1 MLSEEDDVD
10 IHALKRQ
17 GMTIS
22 EIARRT
28 DHDRKTIRAYL
39 SGQRTPGVRKRTVP
53 DSFDVFVDY
62 TAARLIEDPH
72 LWAMTLLDELRPLG
86 YEGSYPTLTRQIRDR
101 GLRPACTA
109 CAHVTQR
116 PNAIIEHP
124 PGEETQFDWVELPDP
139 PASWGFPHKK
149 AYALVGSLAHS
160 GIWRGVLSPSMDLPH
175 LLAAMTT
182 LLALLG
188 GLTRDWRFDRMTT
201 VLKQG
206 TTDLTPMFAAFAKH
220 YAVTVIACRPR
231 SGNRK
236 GVVEKNNHT
245 AAQRWWR
252 TVPDELT
259 AEQAQAS
266 FEAFATAQ
274 DDRPRQT
281 ETGKTTAK
289 AMFASERLRPLPP
302 AVFPVVVT
310 EERTA
315 TRQALIDWRGNR
327 YSVPPELAAAKVII
341 QQRLGADVIDIA
353 TISGTVVARH
363 RVAEPGL
370 GATIRDTG
378 HVTALEAIA
387 LASAPPGRPHRRKE
401 RIPPGPAALRAAAI
415 LTGTTEQPS
424 TVISLA
430 AYEQAAKN
438 RNTLR

>member
-1 MLSEEDDVD
+1 MPP
-10 IHALKRQ
+10 
-17 GMTIS
+17 
-22 EIARRT
+22 T
-28 DHDRKTIRAYL
+28 D
-39 SGQRTPGVRKRTVP
+39 P
-53 DSFDVFVDY
+53 FDEFVDY
-62 TAARLIEDPH
+62 VTARLVEDPH
-72 LWAMTLLDELRPLG
+72 LWAQTLLDELRPLG
-86 YEGSYPTLTRQIRDR
+86 FTGSYPTLTRQIRAR
-101 GLRPACTA
+101 SLRPACTA
-109 CAHVTQR
+109 CSHVTKR
-116 PNAIIEHP
+116 PNAVIEHP

-139 PASWGFPHKK
+139 PVSWGFPHKK

-160 GIWRGVLSPSMDLPH
+160 GIWRGVLSPSTDLPH

-182 LLALLG
+182 LLGLLG
-188 GLTRDWRFDRMTT
+188 GLTRDWRFDRMST

-206 TTDLTPMFAAFAKH
+206 TSDLTPMFAAFAKH
-220 YAVTVIACRPR
+220 HAVTVIACRPW

-252 TVPDELT
+252 TVPDALT

-266 FEAFATAQ
+266 FEAFARRQ
-274 DDRPRQT
+274 DNRPRRT

-289 AMFASERLRPLPP
+289 AMLVAERLRPLPP
-302 AVFPVVVT
+302 VVFPVVVT

-327 YSVPPELAAAKVII
+327 YSVPPELAAAKVIV
-341 QQRLGADVIDIA
+341 QQRHGANIIDIA
-353 TISGTVVARH
+353 TVSGAVIARH

-370 GATIRDTG
+370 GVTIRDTG

-387 LASAPPGRPHRRKE
+387 MASAPPGRPHRRKE
-401 RIPPGPAALRAAAI
+401 RIPPGTAALRAAAV

-438 RNTLR
+438 RNTLP